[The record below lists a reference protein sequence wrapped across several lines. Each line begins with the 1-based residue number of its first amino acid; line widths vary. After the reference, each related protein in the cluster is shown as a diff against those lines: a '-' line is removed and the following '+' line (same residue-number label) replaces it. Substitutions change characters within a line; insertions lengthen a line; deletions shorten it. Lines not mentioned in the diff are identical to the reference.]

1 MNTEHEKGILLMRA
15 NSTVKGLRLEHLLQ
29 GCFAGEEKFWILSA
43 LARSVRGSRQGS
55 RLPKHTSCSCAF
67 ATARSHPVPLVTSHR
82 IFGRNCHKSTESAR
96 KKAPHSR
103 KRMEKIGK
111 SLYKSHI
118 LC

>member
-67 ATARSHPVPLVTSHR
+67 ATAVTP
-82 IFGRNCHKSTESAR
+82 CTAR
-96 KKAPHSR
+96 DVAQDFWQELSQKHR
-103 KRMEKIGK
+103 KRA
-111 SLYKSHI
+111 
-118 LC
+118 